1 MPKPLTD
8 SEREHIKK
16 KLIDEAR
23 LCLSQY
29 GMKKTTVDELAKRA
43 NIPKGTFYL
52 FYESKELLFFDVI
65 CAFHDDLQTKLI
77 SRISTVKEN
86 INPAKLTELILE
98 LYKLVEE
105 SFMLRFLT
113 DGEMELLIRKLPPE
127 IAEAHAEKDDFSL
140 EQLLYLVPDMKKS
153 NIKGFSAALRGIFL
167 SMLHKHEIGEEVF
180 DDALKIMIHGV
191 VIQMFEGETR

>member
-77 SRISTVKEN
+77 SRISTIKEN

-98 LYKLVEE
+98 LYKMVEE

>member
-98 LYKLVEE
+98 LYKMVEE

-140 EQLLYLVPDMKKS
+140 EQLLYLVPNMKKS